1 LQEQDFRKGDIRIR
15 RVREL
20 GDAPRR
26 DEVDCQHS
34 QYAGWR
40 LRVHGGGEPLDQDS
54 AAQRG
59 GAGEGR
65 GQERAGVDGA

>member
-1 LQEQDFRKGDIRIR
+1 LQEQDSRKGHIRIR
-15 RVREL
+15 CVRER
-20 GDAPRR
+20 GDAPCG
-26 DEVDCQHS
+26 DEVDRQRS